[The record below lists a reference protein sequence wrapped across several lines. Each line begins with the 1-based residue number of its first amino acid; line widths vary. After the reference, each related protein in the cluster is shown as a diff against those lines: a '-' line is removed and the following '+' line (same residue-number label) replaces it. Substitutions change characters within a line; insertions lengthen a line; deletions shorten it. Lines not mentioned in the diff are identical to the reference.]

1 MLLSRIQRDLFDFTE
16 KDPDDLAGLVEFWYQ
31 ENSNALSAALTAQK
45 GLSVIVNVTEFN
57 TFETLSKRLFLLA
70 DTLIVRD
77 TREWNSAAA
86 QYRDI
91 PIPISGYKP
100 GYLNEVI
107 DELKGLKPSP
117 MTLLQKPKM
126 YWSSTQ
132 KKLNNGYIAAYAGGA
147 WSLIPPQFVEWIAG
161 KGRAYLEAGS
171 VVYAPFIP
179 PLEME
184 LQFLNK
190 GVSLPDYFNATPF
203 FHQRY
208 EWLKQNQIHA
218 LLSLD
223 VPFLDG
229 LDIKTIAQVKEEYQS
244 FSRAVFDSVRDI
256 KAAFGTEGFIAETR
270 HIQRNLIDSAL
281 ADVTKTVNKVTKS
294 KALRRAGMLTGLIGL
309 NGAALFGAPEATLIA
324 GLGSSGAALV
334 LEKLAQLKEDS
345 EIKESNGYFLWK
357 LQHSVQ

>member
-1 MLLSRIQRDLFDFTE
+1 M
-16 KDPDDLAGLVEFWYQ
+16 
-31 ENSNALSAALTAQK
+31 
-45 GLSVIVNVTEFN
+45 
-57 TFETLSKRLFLLA
+57 
-70 DTLIVRD
+70 
-77 TREWNSAAA
+77 
-86 QYRDI
+86 
-91 PIPISGYKP
+91 
-100 GYLNEVI
+100 
-107 DELKGLKPSP
+107 
-117 MTLLQKPKM
+117 
-126 YWSSTQ
+126 
-132 KKLNNGYIAAYAGGA
+132 
-147 WSLIPPQFVEWIAG
+147 
-161 KGRAYLEAGS
+161 
-171 VVYAPFIP
+171 
-179 PLEME
+179 
-184 LQFLNK
+184 
-190 GVSLPDYFNATPF
+190 
-203 FHQRY
+203 
-208 EWLKQNQIHA
+208 KQNQIHA

-229 LDIKTIAQVKEEYQS
+229 LDIKTIAQVKEEYQDEFQS

-357 LQHSVQ
+357 LQHSVK